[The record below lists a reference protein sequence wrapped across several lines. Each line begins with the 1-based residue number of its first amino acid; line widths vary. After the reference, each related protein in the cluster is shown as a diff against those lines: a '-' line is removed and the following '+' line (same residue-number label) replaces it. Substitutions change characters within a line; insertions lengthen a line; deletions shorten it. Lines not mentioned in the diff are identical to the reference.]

1 MSVIFL
7 FLNNS
12 SSEEV
17 TRLAFEVIMDFQCVE
32 NYLYPYLTV
41 TFLPSC
47 LFIVKIWL
55 N

>member
-1 MSVIFL
+1 MSLIIL

-17 TRLAFEVIMDFQCVE
+17 AKLVFEVIMDFQCVG

-41 TFLPSC
+41 TFIPSC

-55 N
+55 Y